1 MTTRS
6 LEPPAP
12 HRQTQMK
19 NKKSDYQSLIP
30 TEAATMDASRPE
42 LDLVH
47 FDGVSKPES
56 ETSSIQIITDRRPS
70 CWSIASPP
78 KAPPT
83 EWNSA
88 SVNIDRPIT
97 TRLPIYRF
105 PKPEHKTGREIAPS
119 PSNRQQA
126 KLNPQT
132 TRSASVAPKDYKIDG
147 SPSSPTS
154 GKDELRSAARVASQD
169 LLHHQFQ
176 ETQHDEQRNVE
187 QALRLKAFHDDGF
200 SGSVQASLNVQPESD
215 ELKTSFSTKDTPQ
228 AELLSAK
235 KSSIVSSA
243 LSPQAEIDQESMP
256 LRKQNGVVP
265 PHLRMQSARPSD
277 KTKALP
283 PHLLHSASPSTTKA
297 INTNA
302 QEEDPD
308 RERLM
313 KSVTQGE
320 KLLPHLRGLSTTNSR
335 ATKAPSSV
343 TMSLPTNPRNDD
355 NYRQI
360 INMDEDIAN
369 VQPLLDID
377 EEIVAG
383 LRADAA
389 DATTVAQPTDESAQ
403 ETDEQIVYVPPHV
416 GASISRSKASA
427 VEGKSNTNMATRSHV
442 NQYGASPQGTKTIAN
457 DSTSVPCASTSQ
469 DSSTKRKNADSV
481 CTPKNSVIRDRAES
495 SVKKGKKP
503 AKEFGSVDF
512 SSKLV
517 GWDGKM
523 NQPPVGDE
531 WDRRQPFNP
540 QRQERLSVIEAWR
553 TEHAAD
559 PEENNRVVVNTSIL
573 DFQTGEG
580 LAGGDVNVL
589 SPINKMDHETRA
601 PNDDFTQARRNQ
613 NAAEAIKDYEA
624 KMAAKPKIVLPGI
637 EGLTKEEKRN
647 LRRALMETER
657 TIKTL
662 PNPHAPAANIYL
674 RPAEFKDMA
683 QVTRMYNHYISQ
695 STFVLEL
702 DPVGELH
709 WYVYFL
715 GMIP

>member
-12 HRQTQMK
+12 HRRTQMK
-19 NKKSDYQSLIP
+19 DKKSDYQSLTP
-30 TEAATMDASRPE
+30 TEVAKMDASRPQ

-56 ETSSIQIITDRRPS
+56 ETSSVQIITDRRPS

-83 EWNSA
+83 EWNSSA
-88 SVNIDRPIT
+88 VNIDRPIT
-97 TRLPIYRF
+97 TRLPVYRF
-105 PKPEHKTGREIAPS
+105 PKPEHKTGRELASS
-119 PSNRQQA
+119 PSNRQHA

-132 TRSASVAPKDYKIDG
+132 TGSASVAPKDFEIDR
-147 SPSSPTS
+147 SPSSPNS
-154 GKDELRSAARVASQD
+154 GKDELRSAARIASQD

-176 ETQHDEQRNVE
+176 ETQYDEQRNVE
-187 QALRLKAFHDDGF
+187 QALRMKAFHDDGF
-200 SGSVQASLNVQPESD
+200 PGSVQASHNFQPESH
-215 ELKTSFSTKDTPQ
+215 ELKTSFSTKDTPR
-228 AELLSAK
+228 AERRQVK
-235 KSSIVSSA
+235 ESSTTSSA
-243 LSPQAEIDQESMP
+243 LFPQAEIDVETMP
-256 LRKQNGVVP
+256 SRTQDGVAP
-265 PHLRMQSARPSD
+265 PHLRVQSTRPSN

-283 PHLLHSASPSTTKA
+283 PHLLHPASPSTTNA
-297 INTNA
+297 INSNA
-302 QEEDPD
+302 QEKDPD

-313 KSVTQGE
+313 KSVMQGE
-320 KLLPHLRGLSTTNSR
+320 KLLPHLRGLSTTNTR
-335 ATKAPSSV
+335 ATKGPSSV
-343 TMSLPTNPRNDD
+343 TMPLPTNPENND
-355 NYRQI
+355 NHRRI
-360 INMDEDIAN
+360 ISMDEEIAT
-369 VQPLLDID
+369 VQPILDVD
-377 EEIVAG
+377 EEIVY
-383 LRADAA
+383 
-389 DATTVAQPTDESAQ
+389 
-403 ETDEQIVYVPPHV
+403 IPPHI
-416 GASISRSKASA
+416 GASTSRSKSVAD
-427 VEGKSNTNMATRSHV
+427 EWKSNTNMATKSHV
-442 NQYGASPQGTKTIAN
+442 DQYGASPHDTKTIRN
-457 DSTSVPCASTSQ
+457 EITSVPRASTSQ

-481 CTPKNSVIRDRAES
+481 CTPKNSAVRDRAES

-503 AKEFGSVDF
+503 AREFGSVDF

-523 NQPPVGDE
+523 SQPPIGDE

-540 QRQERLSVIEAWR
+540 QSQERLSVIEAWR

-559 PEENNRVVVNTSIL
+559 PEENNRLVVNTSIL

-589 SPINKMDHETRA
+589 SPIDKMDHETRA

-637 EGLTKEEKRN
+637 EGLTKEERRN
-647 LRRALMETER
+647 LRRALVETER

-683 QVTRMYNHYISQ
+683 QVTRVYNYYISQ
-695 STFVLEL
+695 TTFVLEL
-702 DPVGELH
+702 YPVEELH
-709 WYVYFL
+709 WYVYLL
-715 GMIP
+715 GMFLKQLTLT